1 MAKERLPR
9 IVAPLGG
16 GTGITSDNRL
26 VSGVTGRGRAL
37 SLSDGMVA
45 MPKGGQ
51 PGRTNAGNA
60 APYTICALPKP
71 QQFASLKPE
80 LFERDL
86 AASLRFDGC
95 WVHHYNLNGGGVFT
109 DRYLRSENY
118 TICDF
123 LPEYPWGNEWGYRT
137 QANLSNESTFTTR
150 PSNGFWRNEVFEQSS
165 PTPENPFHYS
175 WVKASGVCTATKE
188 GMQTAG
194 IGEYPL
200 FALVRMWPFYSYSW
214 TVYPYDFPA
223 SLWNELLARWSATF
237 TATRT
242 QNAIMLTVSVNNPY
256 LVAGAGTWSVT
267 IDLAALDALQ
277 FHPRI
282 TAQFSSGIE
291 AAPREPVTLIT
302 SWAGTFDAYHASESW
317 SPMMWTFG
325 IWPF

>member
-45 MPKGGQ
+45 MPRGGQ
-51 PGRTNAGNA
+51 PGRINAGNA

-86 AASLRFDGC
+86 AASLRFDGY
-95 WVHHYNLNGGGVFT
+95 WVQHGYVNYGGNYGFYT
-109 DRYLRSENY
+109 DRYLRVFNNTLLEHIGS
-118 TICDF
+118 
-123 LPEYPWGNEWGYRT
+123 GWGYRT
-137 QANLSNESTFTTR
+137 QANLNNESTFTYGY
-150 PSNGFWRNEVFEQSS
+150 SNGFWRDHIIEFSDAVPNN
-165 PTPENPFHYS
+165 TYYYY
-175 WVKASGVCTATKE
+175 WVKTSGVCTATKE

-200 FALVRMWPFYSYSW
+200 FALVRMWPLNPRGCGW
-214 TVYPYDFPA
+214 PTP
-223 SLWNELLARWSATF
+223 LWNELLARRSATF

-242 QNAIMLTVSVNNPY
+242 QNTIMLTVSVNNPY

-302 SWAGTFDAYHASESW
+302 SWAGTFDAYLISESS
-317 SPMMWTFG
+317 SPMLWTFG